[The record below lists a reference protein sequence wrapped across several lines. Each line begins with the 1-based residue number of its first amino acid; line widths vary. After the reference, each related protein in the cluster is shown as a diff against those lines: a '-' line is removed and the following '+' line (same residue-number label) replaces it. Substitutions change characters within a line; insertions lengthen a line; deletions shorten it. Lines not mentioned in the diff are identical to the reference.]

1 MRSLYLNGC
10 DATLR
15 YHDLPGVDP
24 PIVLLHGL
32 GCAGSLDMVGMAVRS
47 PLSGHRRLLVDFLG
61 HGFSDRPS
69 TFSYGLEEHARSV
82 ATALD
87 ESGVGACWVIG
98 HSMGGTVGIVL
109 ADLRPDLVT
118 ALVVAEGNLD
128 PGVGT
133 GSALIAAMSEEEYV
147 AGGHQALAR
156 RFATEAPS
164 DDPGMC
170 AYLGAFR
177 VADAR
182 AVHRSAVG
190 LLAPIEP
197 TARERLYRFTG
208 PKAYVFGER
217 SLPDPDH
224 ERLAASGIEIIV
236 IPGASH
242 AMTVE
247 APGEFARLVG
257 EFLERAAS

>member
-1 MRSLYLNGC
+1 MRSLHLPEW

-15 YHDLPGVDP
+15 YHDLPGSDP
-24 PIVLLHGL
+24 PVVFLHGL
-32 GCAGSLDMVGMAVRS
+32 GCAGSLDMVGMAACC
-47 PLSGHRRLLVDFLG
+47 PLSAHRRLLVDFLG

-69 TFSYGLEEHARSV
+69 GFSYRLEDHARSV
-82 ATALD
+82 AAALD
-87 ESGVGACWVIG
+87 DSRARGCWVIG

-109 ADLRPDLVT
+109 ADLRPDLVS

-133 GSALIAAMSEEEYV
+133 GSALIAAMSEQEYV
-147 AGGHQALAR
+147 EGGHGALAR
-156 RFATEAPS
+156 RFAAEAPPG
-164 DDPGMC
+164 DPGMS

-177 VADAR
+177 VADPR

-190 LLAPIEP
+190 LLAPIDP
-197 TARERLYRFTG
+197 TARERLYRFVG

-224 ERLAASGIEIIV
+224 ERLVAAGIEVIV

-247 APGEFARLVG
+247 APGELARLVG
-257 EFLERAAS
+257 GFLERSIS